1 MFEFDPNKSAA
12 NLEKH
17 GIDFTAAQ
25 QLWQDDFR
33 LIVPAKTQ
41 GETRFALIAKLN
53 QKVWTAI
60 YTERAGRI
68 RIISVRRARDK
79 EEKRYEH
86 FGI

>member
-12 NLEKH
+12 KLEKH

-79 EEKRYEH
+79 EEKLYEH

>member
-53 QKVWTAI
+53 QKGWTAI

-68 RIISVRRARDK
+68 RIIAVRRARDK
-79 EEKRYEH
+79 EEKLYEH